1 MTHAPGLSI
10 EQSTQRVGGA
20 EDVGAGTLTVGSLVG
35 LWTDTHL
42 VSAAESIAG
51 TVLVP
56 LTSLDV
62 DTVSGH

>member
-35 LWTDTHL
+35 LRTDTHL

-51 TVLVP
+51 TVLVS

-62 DTVSGH
+62 HTVSGH